1 MTKPWA
7 DGPFALIASPT
18 ASKEISAETLKVARD
33 MCFVHNLFF
42 RNLNAIWLQY
52 EQVSKPKD
60 VADFMVFCH
69 LHWSQRAHGNE
80 YRTTQGFE
88 KGLTRFGEYVYSV
101 KPEEYD
107 PKAFKEILDSFTPA
121 LVRHLNDEIPTLMA
135 LEKYGADKL
144 MKAWKDLEKRILAG
158 ALDPYRVI
166 PILLGAF
173 DKNFD
178 EDQVSPLPWFMS
190 PLSWLWFSRKHK
202 GAWRFSPCTL
212 WSQPRELQFVK
223 NT

>member
-1 MTKPWA
+1 
-7 DGPFALIASPT
+7 
-18 ASKEISAETLKVARD
+18 

-60 VADFMVFCH
+60 VADFMVFCQCVH
-69 LHWSQRAHGNE
+69 EGIHTHHHHEEE
-80 YRTTQGFE
+80 YFFPDVEAYTGVKGLMETNIEQHKAFE

-158 ALDPYRVI
+158 ALDPVF
-166 PILLGAF
+166 LLRWSSKWRCA
-173 DKNFD
+173 N
-178 EDQVSPLPWFMS
+178 EVVSCHSGPPWSIRQEF
-190 PLSWLWFSRKHK
+190 
-202 GAWRFSPCTL
+202 
-212 WSQPRELQFVK
+212 
-223 NT
+223 